1 MKKFIGDNVLK
12 RCIYSAFFITYKIKL
27 ESLYFF
33 SFKRLGNFFLKRFN
47 LGTDTF
53 LT

>member
-1 MKKFIGDNVLK
+1 MKKFIGDNGIK
-12 RCIYSAFFITYKIKL
+12 RCIYSVFFAYKLKL

-33 SFKRLGNFFLKRFN
+33 SFKSLGNFFIKRFN